1 MSEETRAARW
11 RDSALQKPMEGYKG
25 IQNFR
30 ILKLKF
36 YHEMTMA
43 VQRQA
48 YFISNN
54 AQPLAYLVT
63 PPGL

>member
-1 MSEETRAARW
+1 
-11 RDSALQKPMEGYKG
+11 MEGYKG
-25 IQNFR
+25 IQNFG

-43 VQRQA
+43 VRRQA
-48 YFISNN
+48 YFNSNN